1 MISAFFW
8 QNLLAFALLHSVLQG
23 QICLLL
29 QVFLDFL
36 LLYSSPQMDKG
47 PSSQGCGL
55 SRGHVWMWEL
65 DCEESWAP
73 RNWCFWTVVLEKT
86 LESPLD
92 CKEIQPVHPKGH
104 QSWVSIRRT
113 DAEAETPILW
123 SPHVTVDSL
132 EKTLMLQGWG
142 RRWRGKQRMRW
153 LDGITDSMHMSL
165 GGLQEL
171 VMDREA
177 WHAGIQEVTKS
188 QTRLSD
194 WTELKRPLTSLS
206 SYLKENILKSLFL
219 SHLYI
224 YNECHIITELGKLTI
239 KTEQNV

>member
-1 MISAFFW
+1 
-8 QNLLAFALLHSVLQG
+8 
-23 QICLLL
+23 
-29 QVFLDFL
+29 
-36 LLYSSPQMDKG
+36 
-47 PSSQGCGL
+47 
-55 SRGHVWMWEL
+55 
-65 DCEESWAP
+65 
-73 RNWCFWTVVLEKT
+73 
-86 LESPLD
+86 
-92 CKEIQPVHPKGH
+92 
-104 QSWVSIRRT
+104 
-113 DAEAETPILW
+113 
-123 SPHVTVDSL
+123 
-132 EKTLMLQGWG
+132 
-142 RRWRGKQRMRW
+142 
-153 LDGITDSMHMSL
+153 MHMSL